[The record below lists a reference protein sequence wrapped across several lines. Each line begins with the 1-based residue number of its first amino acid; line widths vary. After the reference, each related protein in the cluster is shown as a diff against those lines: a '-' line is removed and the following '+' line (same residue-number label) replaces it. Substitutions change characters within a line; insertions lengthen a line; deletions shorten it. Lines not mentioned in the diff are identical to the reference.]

1 MKRMWWFG
9 VGLSVVVALAVGGW
23 AIRDTWYQDLMT
35 KRNRYELAGNV
46 TMAQQQVPVLQPDGS
61 WRVVEQPQPSS
72 GPILPPG
79 PGNSVP
85 VFANPGG
92 SYLGNVQERA
102 VTGPDGNVY
111 VERTLQRPDGTTE
124 RSQQLLQ
131 SPREL
136 PVTAM
141 REMQAYLQAYQA
153 APEGSE
159 QRAKMR
165 AEIERGLSE
174 QYDRHLSQH
183 VQQVEEL
190 EARVAKLRQQ
200 LDRRQAAKARLVEL
214 RLELML
220 SQADGLG
227 WPEGPGDLN
236 LNPSY
241 PQSRPLMPSQPGTNQ
256 YGSVPSSSFPNSG
269 LPSPNNTF
277 GGQSSGNPGGV
288 GVAPGQP
295 PINNNSSLR
304 IPSDPNSPGFALGL
318 SPLQPGAP
326 PAPEFQPSTPQQ
338 VPGGNFRPNDS
349 SLHNDSSL
357 PTEVGPQT
365 FDRQGYSLP
374 TEEARPIPVDP
385 PATTPA
391 PAAAPALEPQ
401 RPTPSGSPFITD
413 QDLASN
419 VIKQSM
425 LAVHNYYDVYQK
437 FPFRHH
443 AADDPQDHNDL
454 SWLVRVLPYLD
465 GGEDTADLFSQ
476 FDLSQSWDS
485 PQNRPLLEKIPAIL
499 ARGPGSQTQ
508 LRWVPSYVKKFGDIT
523 DGASNT
529 IALIHGGPQVRWT
542 ENMPLTQEEAL
553 ELFLSLSPGQELV
566 VGMYDGSV
574 RRLTRDNTTQ
584 STFEAMLTPNGG
596 ERVAPRE

>member
-1 MKRMWWFG
+1 MKRMWWY
-9 VGLSVVVALAVGGW
+9 GLGLAVALALGGW
-23 AIRDTWYQDLMT
+23 AIRDTWYQDFMT

-46 TMAQQQVPVLQPDGS
+46 TMTQQQFPVLQPDGS
-61 WRVVEQPQPSS
+61 WRVVEQLQPSS
-72 GPILPPG
+72 GSILPLG

-92 SYLGNVQERA
+92 PYLGNVQERA

-124 RSQQLLQ
+124 RMQLLQ
-131 SPREL
+131 STREL

-141 REMQAYLQAYQA
+141 REMQTYLRAYQA

-159 QRAKMR
+159 QRVKMR
-165 AEIERGLSE
+165 AEIERGLSV

-236 LNPSY
+236 LNSGY
-241 PQSRPLMPSQPGTNQ
+241 PQSRPGMPGQPGSNQ
-256 YGSVPSSSFPNSG
+256 YGSVPLGLFPNNNFSDSSSGPARGFG
-269 LPSPNNTF
+269 LAS
-277 GGQSSGNPGGV
+277 
-288 GVAPGQP
+288 GQP
-295 PINNNSSLR
+295 PVEVR
-304 IPSDPNSPGFALGL
+304 PPQA
-318 SPLQPGAP
+318 A

-338 VPGGNFRPNDS
+338 GPGGNFRLD
-349 SLHNDSSL
+349 DSSL

-374 TEEARPIPVDP
+374 TKEARPIPVDP

-454 SWLVRVLPYLD
+454 SWMVRVLPYLD
-465 GGEDTADLFSQ
+465 GGTEKAELFSQ

-485 PQNRPLLEKIPAIL
+485 PQNRPLLEKVPAIFGQ
-499 ARGPGSQTQ
+499 GPGSQTQ
-508 LRWVPSYVKKFGDIT
+508 LRWVSSDVKKFGEIT

-542 ENMPLTQEEAL
+542 ENMPLTQEEAM
-553 ELFLSLSPGQELV
+553 ELFLSLAPGQELV

-596 ERVAPRE
+596 EQVAPRE

>member
-1 MKRMWWFG
+1 MKRMWWY
-9 VGLSVVVALAVGGW
+9 GLGLAVALALGGW
-23 AIRDTWYQDLMT
+23 AIRDTWYQDFMT

-46 TMAQQQVPVLQPDGS
+46 TMTQQQVPVLQPDGS
-61 WRVVEQPQPSS
+61 WRYVEQSQ
-72 GPILPPG
+72 PPG
-79 PGNSVP
+79 LQPPPAEPSRSRP
-85 VFANPGG
+85 IYAHPGG
-92 SYLGNVQERA
+92 PATGSVEERPLL
-102 VTGPDGNVY
+102 GPDGRLVI
-111 VERTLQRPDGTTE
+111 EQTTRQADGTQVIRRFPADGRPNSAAATDN
-124 RSQQLLQ
+124 QVL
-131 SPREL
+131 
-136 PVTAM
+136 
-141 REMQAYLQAYQA
+141 QAYLRAYQA

-159 QRAKMR
+159 QRVKLR

-241 PQSRPLMPSQPGTNQ
+241 PQTRPLMPSQPGTNHF
-256 YGSVPSSSFPNSG
+256 GSLPPGRVPNG
-269 LPSPNNTF
+269 LPAPNNTF
-277 GGQSSGNPGGV
+277 GGQSSGNSGGF

-318 SPLQPGAP
+318 SPLQPGAAS
-326 PAPEFQPSTPQQ
+326 APEFRPSTPQQ
-338 VPGGNFRPNDS
+338 GPAGNFRLD
-349 SLHNDSSL
+349 DSSL

-401 RPTPSGSPFITD
+401 RPTPSGSPFTTD
-413 QDLASN
+413 QDLATKT
-419 VIKQSM
+419 IWQSM

-437 FPFRHH
+437 FPFRHQ

-465 GGEDTADLFSQ
+465 GGTEKAELFRQ

-485 PQNRPLLEKIPAIL
+485 PQNRPLLEKVPAIL
-499 ARGPGSQTQ
+499 VQGQGSQTQ
-508 LRWVPSYVKKFGDIT
+508 LRWVSSDVKKFGEIT

-529 IALIHGGPQVRWT
+529 IALIHGGPPVNWT
-542 ENMPLTQEEAL
+542 ENLPLTQEEAL
-553 ELFLSLSPGQELV
+553 ELFLSLTPGQELV

-596 ERVAPRE
+596 ER